1 MWGCRD
7 SRETLS
13 PGSMCLAWPCRML
26 CVWRTQTNGWII
38 RHGMVG
44 DSRPPSLSFNPPLH
58 FRPPPRSLRAVCLC
72 AGSPCSSSPAAAV
85 SSAGG
90 MSSFDPRRFC
100 SRKIGSK
107 HPPDPARLCLS
118 YAVKK
123 LLSKQISTI
132 NPTLL
137 GFSGQISLC
146 FCLLMQTGQRG
157 KKI

>member
-13 PGSMCLAWPCRML
+13 PGSMCLAWPCRTL

-44 DSRPPSLSFNPPLH
+44 DRPPPPPPPALFPFNSSSPH
-58 FRPPPRSLRAVCLC
+58 FRPPPRCLPVVCLC
-72 AGSPCSSSPAAAV
+72 AGSPSSPDAAV

-100 SRKIGSK
+100 SCKIGSK

-123 LLSKQISTI
+123 LLSKQDKHDKSH
-132 NPTLL
+132 LV
-137 GFSGQISLC
+137 GF
-146 FCLLMQTGQRG
+146 
-157 KKI
+157 